1 MRCSGAPSPSAS
13 AGISRASVSRCRHRS
28 PKSHHGLTRMDP
40 IPWTATAAE
49 FVQVGAESAEDRKGS
64 ILAASRQI
72 LERIDQNA
80 ATVEDVA
87 RTLREQGEVRV
98 LDQGVSNLLVEGK
111 PDELEKIAAGL
122 PGWQAVPLRRIPV

>member
-1 MRCSGAPSPSAS
+1 
-13 AGISRASVSRCRHRS
+13 
-28 PKSHHGLTRMDP
+28 MDP

-49 FVQVGAESAEDRKGS
+49 FVQVGTESAENRKGS

-111 PDELEKIAAGL
+111 PDELEKIGAGL
-122 PGWQAVPLRRIPV
+122 PGWQAVPLRRIPVPDTRPRVLRPPED